1 MDEKQLIRKI
11 KAGDTRS
18 FRQLYDRHVSD
29 LWNFVFRWL
38 KSSDLADDIVQDTFF
53 RLWTHREKLDENRSV
68 RSYLFTI
75 SYHQLLKELRRRLRN
90 PLIKEYFD
98 FIMHLQS
105 PEHGGWQYDY
115 DAFQSLLAK
124 AKEVLTPR
132 QREIFEMNRE
142 DGVEVQE
149 IARRLSIQEQ
159 VFRNQLSIA
168 TKKIKEY
175 LNYPDN
181 K

>member
-1 MDEKQLIRKI
+1 
-11 KAGDTRS
+11 
-18 FRQLYDRHVSD
+18 
-29 LWNFVFRWL
+29 
-38 KSSDLADDIVQDTFF
+38 
-53 RLWTHREKLDENRSV
+53 
-68 RSYLFTI
+68 
-75 SYHQLLKELRRRLRN
+75 
-90 PLIKEYFD
+90 
-98 FIMHLQS
+98 MHLQS

-159 VFRNQLSIA
+159 VVRNQLSIA